1 MSRHEYGLDYSISF
15 HRISAA
21 DSDLLKDFR
30 CGNPAIEQFIRE
42 ESLSSNQDVTYIFID
57 TENQNMIGFC
67 SICCSGI
74 SCIGKDSGG
83 QVFTTTIPS
92 IEIDYFAIDEDYRS
106 LRLDKDSNRYETL
119 SQALF
124 LLMIQKIEEIS
135 HTVVG
140 ATHICLY
147 AVPQA
152 VNFYKRCGF
161 CEFSPYMNRD
171 ELPFLDGC
179 VPMFYAI

>member
-1 MSRHEYGLDYSISF
+1 MSKHEYGMDYDIAF
-15 HRISAA
+15 HRISSKDAT
-21 DSDLLKDFR
+21 LLNSFH

-42 ESLSSNQDVTYIFID
+42 ESLFTNEDVTYLFID
-57 TENQNMIGFC
+57 KENETIIGFC

-74 SCIGKDSGG
+74 ACLSRDSTGNA
-83 QVFTTTIPS
+83 FTTSIPS
-92 IEIDYFAIDEDYRS
+92 VEIDYFAIDEEYRS
-106 LRLDKDSNRYETL
+106 LRLDRDSKRYETL

-124 LLMIQKIEEIS
+124 LIMIQKIEEIT

-147 AVPQA
+147 SVPKA

-161 CEFSPYMNRD
+161 KEFSPYMNRD

-179 VPMFYAI
+179 VPMFYTI